1 MSTRA
6 SRTKKPKVVPNKP
19 YIEKYVTVE
28 QLHGS
33 LNALES
39 SVGKQLDNLFANL
52 FIRQEEMNQM
62 GREHAE
68 TQNEKMIVF
77 MQNRHVDT
85 LEVLKKETNTLMAIN
100 AAVTGSM
107 NVMQQMPALIKDQ
120 SKALWAIRSILG
132 TLVFVVLMT
141 EVVIAIAALA
151 LIQLFLR

>member
-19 YIEKYVTVE
+19 YIEKYVTTE

-33 LNALES
+33 LTALES